1 MKFSRFF
8 LLIQYAEGKE
18 ERKCGDEY
26 LILKIDMTKKSNFFL
41 KERKRE
47 GRGNKNDKRNA
58 NQLEI

>member
-26 LILKIDMTKKSNFFL
+26 LILKIDMTKKSIFFY
-41 KERKRE
+41 KGKKKGRKWE
-47 GRGNKNDKRNA
+47 QK
-58 NQLEI
+58 

>member
-26 LILKIDMTKKSNFFL
+26 LILKIDMTKKSNFFY
-41 KERKRE
+41 KGKKKGRKWE
-47 GRGNKNDKRNA
+47 QK
-58 NQLEI
+58 